1 MPPKHKLKFRR
12 ITGSFAVCQLPP
24 DAALPDWALG
34 GVVTSVTRTAD
45 ELSIVCSGDAVPE
58 GVQAE
63 KGWICFELGGPFPFS
78 QTGVLASFID
88 PLAERGLS
96 IFAIST
102 FDTDYVLV
110 KDELAGVALE
120 ALQEAEH
127 ELSPRDESWR
137 KLIE

>member
-1 MPPKHKLKFRR
+1 MNAKHTLKFRR

-34 GVVTSVTRTAD
+34 GAVTSVTRTAD
-45 ELSIVCSGDAVPE
+45 EFSIVCPSDAVPE
-58 GVQAE
+58 GVKAE

-78 QTGVLASFID
+78 QTGVLESFID
-88 PLAERGLS
+88 PLAERGVP

-110 KDELAGVALE
+110 KDEFIGAALG
-120 ALQEAEH
+120 ALQGAGH
-127 ELSPRDESWR
+127 ELLPGTNPGAS
-137 KLIE
+137 